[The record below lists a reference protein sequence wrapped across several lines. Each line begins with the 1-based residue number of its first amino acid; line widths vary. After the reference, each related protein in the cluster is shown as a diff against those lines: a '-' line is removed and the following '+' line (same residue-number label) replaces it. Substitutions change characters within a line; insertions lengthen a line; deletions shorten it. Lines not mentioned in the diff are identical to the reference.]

1 MVITNSIQDKRRAIN
16 NKWRNSHPDYDR
28 QWYIT
33 HRDSIRQRAKIYRLS
48 HKEQTHVYEKQ
59 YYSEH
64 KKECNSKTAE
74 LRTKIKRQVL
84 TFYGNDKCACVKCG
98 FDDVR
103 ALSIDHING
112 NGAKQRQQESGL
124 RGGGIRFYTWLIKNN
139 YPKGYQ
145 TLCMN
150 CQFIKRQTNN
160 EYNGKDLISNK
171 YNSEAINVKGN

>member
-1 MVITNSIQDKRRAIN
+1 MVIINSTQEKMKARNDKFR
-16 NKWRNSHPDYDR
+16 KSHPGYDH

-33 HRDSIRQRAKIYRLS
+33 HRDSIRHRTALYRSS
-48 HKEQTHVYEKQ
+48 HKEQTNAYSRE
-59 YYSEH
+59 YYSNH
-64 KKECNSKTAE
+64 KKECNSKTTE
-74 LRTKIKRQVL
+74 SRTKIKRQVL

-98 FDDVR
+98 FGDIR

-112 NGAKQRQQESGL
+112 NGAKQRKQESGL

-139 YPKGYQ
+139 YPIGYQ

-160 EYNGKDLISNK
+160 EHNGKVCPTTGK
-171 YNSEAINVKGN
+171 E